1 MNARFYLDIGK
12 GYVHL
17 KDGHIYED
25 MQGRY
30 FKVKRC
36 KLPYYKFGCAEQ
48 IPSPKFPDIVEGFDD
63 HWTEDGISYHNDC
76 GLNLIC
82 EVKWD
87 SYYEEYIPYKMCLD
101 VLYARAMEHV
111 EKDTDRANYRD
122 RDVLAYIRERGDKFR
137 CLARSATRGMMSPL
151 GLMVSSDD
159 EEMVLCRHYS
169 DKKRDREGSYNP
181 LIEKDSIR
189 EDHWYHPYKIMLT
202 PVEFDGCI
210 DKYYFSDFVSML
222 DEGHIEIWEPVEEE
236 VNG

>member
-1 MNARFYLDIGK
+1 MLYLDIGK

-17 KDGHIYED
+17 EDGHIYED

-48 IPSPKFPDIVEGFDD
+48 IPSPKVPDIVEGFDD

-181 LIEKDSIR
+181 LVEKDSLR